1 LQPDSL
7 IPAPSNPQA
16 WNRYSYVG
24 NRPVNFNDPTG
35 HKECETESNGGCMD
49 SRKLKLWNYAAD
61 TLNELGKKDDLEA
74 VARIVDKSA
83 QLYST
88 FEKMMPALSEI
99 FLGIEESNSLTIYHA
114 WGVDKCAA
122 LGRDDCW
129 ANEESGVFF
138 GDKGFHRDY
147 QDGFSQPFHFWA
159 YLATA
164 ANTEGNGPA
173 SYIPGR
179 VVGNIA
185 NEVHERFAPPL
196 VRLYYRDPS
205 RVDIGSTWED
215 YALSRVG
222 MNIGTLVNIGAVGPS
237 RLGNTIRNYVGSN
250 APGAFYVPLFNQIA
264 PLDGTRLR

>member
-1 LQPDSL
+1 M
-7 IPAPSNPQA
+7 N
-16 WNRYSYVG
+16 
-24 NRPVNFNDPTG
+24 
-35 HKECETESNGGCMD
+35 
-49 SRKLKLWNYAAD
+49 SRKLRLWNYAAD
-61 TLNELGKKDDLEA
+61 TLNKLGGKDDVEA
-74 VARIVDKSA
+74 MARIVDKSA
-83 QLYST
+83 QLYGT
-88 FEKMMPALSEI
+88 YEKMMPALSEI

-122 LGRDDCW
+122 LGRGDCS

-138 GDKGFHRDY
+138 GDTGFHEDY

-179 VVGNIA
+179 VVSNVGNIF
-185 NEVHERFAPPL
+185 HEIVAPPVFRL
-196 VRLYYRDPS
+196 VSGDPS
-205 RVDIGSTWED
+205 KVDIGATWED
-215 YALSRVG
+215 YALTRVG
-222 MNIGTLVNIGAVGPS
+222 MNIGTLINIGAVRPS
-237 RLGNTIRNYVGSN
+237 QLGNTIRNYVGAN